1 MVLNEMEKRQL
12 LLSSDSP
19 IGDKGDRMRLFLT
32 DEGYGKAL
40 KNQGNGHIKIG
51 NHAKVS
57 AGRLRYEH
65 RDLDL

>member
-40 KNQGNGHIKIG
+40 KNQGNGHRRAVWLYSVWRRK
-51 NHAKVS
+51 
-57 AGRLRYEH
+57 RLLRS
-65 RDLDL
+65 